1 MTNSF
6 FVGLSMV
13 GGGYLEVETGS
24 IAFSIEN
31 HPPQPEWEWDCWA
44 WSRGPA
50 LGVGQPRKLTSATT
64 SLKWEFGS
72 SDQQGTS
79 LW

>member
-1 MTNSF
+1 MMTNSF

-31 HPPQPEWEWDCWA
+31 HPPSQSGSGTA
-44 WSRGPA
+44 GRGP
-50 LGVGQPRKLTSATT
+50 VVQP
-64 SLKWEFGS
+64 WV
-72 SDQQGTS
+72 
-79 LW
+79 